1 MTPSFHTTARRVI
14 QWWLAF
20 VAVFTSALLLF
31 PNKGVQPSLFVT
43 IITQALLFLT
53 TVAIIRHETNSKNK
67 FVFANFSVLFFLSVA
82 GALGPFV
89 GKGAT
94 FFADPPRAAHYF
106 GVYLTGSYGLFL
118 ALAIVYLAVDALF
131 RDFKTLHKYVVTLA
145 VVGGFFGSYFGGF
158 LANPDYAYTTQD
170 ILDWKTMDN
179 AVQAYSEAHGTVPD
193 PAQLAASTEMY
204 VYRGAS
210 PVATLHPDER
220 VARITELY
228 PYLEGANVGILL
240 WKPVSYYMVF
250 MSVLAIGFILLF
262 FGYQYM
268 KDPPQGAY
276 IEKMMFM
283 FLLFCSMEVLHHWS
297 AVKALEW
304 TTFAEIVGVGQYASV
319 GVLLLIAV
327 FFALRLRFIMSVKG
341 EFYEQELASRPA
353 GITRWRDALD
363 TIVVENFFNRK
374 IVHGRLFA
382 LIGRAQNGHKD

>member
-14 QWWLAF
+14 RWWLAF

-53 TVAIIRHETNSKNK
+53 TVAIIRHETNNKNK

-82 GALGPFV
+82 GALGPFI

-94 FFADPPRAAHYF
+94 FFTEQLRAPHYF
-106 GVYLTGSYGLFL
+106 GVYMAGSYGLFL
-118 ALAIVYLAVDALF
+118 SLSIVYLAVDALF
-131 RDFKTLHKYVVTLA
+131 RDFKTLHKYAVTLT
-145 VVGGFFGSYFGGF
+145 VVGGFFVAYFNGY
-158 LANPDYAYTTQD
+158 LTNPDFAYTTQD
-170 ILDWKTMDN
+170 ILDWKTMDE
-179 AVQAYSEAHGTVPD
+179 AYQSYEKAHGTAPD
-193 PAQLAASTEMY
+193 PGQLAASTAMY
-204 VYRGAS
+204 VYRDGT
-210 PVATLHPDER
+210 PVATLHADER
-220 VARITELY
+220 LARVAQLY
-228 PYLEGANVGILL
+228 PYLHGQNFMILL
-240 WKPVSYYMVF
+240 WKPAWNYMMF
-250 MSVLAIGFILLF
+250 MSVLSIGFILLF